1 MIKNKKIVSLLCTIA
16 MIFTMLSGLTIA
28 SADGASITLSNP
40 VLSDDA
46 KTATVDINYAGI
58 EGGVAAG
65 SIKIQMPAEV
75 TKVTADPTASVVN
88 LADDGMFTYNFAL
101 GANATTDA
109 AGKLTTLTITLSE
122 GLAEAKEIKI
132 ADGSYVGPG
141 PTSKYTVGAT
151 EETDKIKMVTSNTV
165 SIPADPSAPTP
176 KPTTDATPAP
186 VATEKPS
193 EGPELD
199 PPVSA
204 DTAGLNFGTPVKSD
218 DGLTVTLP
226 ITYIGIEG
234 GVAAGSVKI
243 QMPAEVTKVTADP
256 TASVVNLADDGMFT
270 YNFALGA
277 NATTD
282 AAGTLTTLTLT
293 LSKAFE
299 DDTQLTFADG
309 SYVGPGPTKKY
320 TVNGTASDKVI
331 TIPASNVIIEGSSE
345 EVEPQDVVD
354 TVDLSDAITKTVTDT
369 PDGTSKESEYFIIP
383 KVTVVDPETKEV
395 VDAEYGEQGDYV
407 AVIGDTVL
415 TPAQYSNLINGHLG
429 ADNVKDIVAA
439 NNINNINDVISKIG
453 LRVYNSTAKISAQ
466 LVNKSTGVI
475 ENADDEEI
483 VVDNGSE
490 VETKYKK
497 PTLSVKASKT
507 STTVGS
513 GDTITV
519 TATYDFKDY
528 ADNATVAISAEGD
541 TLDLATSSGF
551 KIEYEQAEEAPL
563 DLVTKIEDEVTL
575 IDNIAEKGTIKI
587 TYKPGSVGTAKFTFA
602 ITGQNEAG
610 TVLDQAV
617 TGTASTKINK
627 ASPVNTPKKDS
638 DNKSSGGG
646 AIASGLV
653 DSGSSYLPSLG
664 FDDLGDVTWA
674 QTAINTLAAKKIVSG
689 VGDNKFD
696 PNAALTRAAY
706 AQMLVNAIGHST
718 DSADTYF
725 DDVPTDAWFYHNV
738 AVAAQLG
745 IVSGFGDGTF
755 RPNDLITREQMA
767 LMTQKAA
774 VVMGKSLVGADA
786 GTFTDDADIADWS
799 RDAVY
804 QLSNAG
810 IINGMGDG
818 TFAPQANAT
827 RAQAAVIIY
836 NAFVK

>member
-1 MIKNKKIVSLLCTIA
+1 MIKNKKIVSLLCAIA

-109 AGKLTTLTITLSE
+109 AGKLTTLTLTLSN

-331 TIPASNVIIEGSSE
+331 TIPASNVIIEGASE
-345 EVEPQDVVD
+345 DVEPQTVVG
-354 TVDLSDAITKTVTDT
+354 TVDLDKAITTTVTDT
-369 PDGTSKESEYFIIP
+369 PDETTKESDYFIIP
-383 KVTVVDPETKEV
+383 KVTVVKDGETK
-395 VDAEYGEQGDYV
+395 DAAYGEQADYV

-415 TPAQYSNLINGHLG
+415 TEAQYSNLINGHLG

-439 NNINNINDVISKIG
+439 EEIKDINDVISKIG
-453 LRVYNSTAKISAQ
+453 LRMYNNTAKVSAQ
-466 LVNKSTGVI
+466 LVNRTTGTI
-475 ENADDEEI
+475 ENGDDTE
-483 VVDNGSE
+483 VAVD
-490 VETKYKK
+490 TK
-497 PTLSVKASKT
+497 
-507 STTVGS
+507 
-513 GDTITV
+513 GDTIKASTAKLTNSGKK
-519 TATYDFKDY
+519 TATAGK
-528 ADNATVAISAEGD
+528 
-541 TLDLATSSGF
+541 
-551 KIEYEQAEEAPL
+551 
-563 DLVTKIEDEVTL
+563 EV
-575 IDNIAEKGTIKI
+575 
-587 TYKPGSVGTAKFTFA
+587 S
-602 ITGQNEAG
+602 
-610 TVLDQAV
+610 
-617 TGTASTKINK
+617 
-627 ASPVNTPKKDS
+627 
-638 DNKSSGGG
+638 
-646 AIASGLV
+646 
-653 DSGSSYLPSLG
+653 
-664 FDDLGDVTWA
+664 
-674 QTAINTLAAKKIVSG
+674 NTLTITIMTSVRLHSS
-689 VGDNKFD
+689 
-696 PNAALTRAAY
+696 L
-706 AQMLVNAIGHST
+706 QMNHLRFFRLQVFRFPSRNS
-718 DSADTYF
+718 
-725 DDVPTDAWFYHNV
+725 
-738 AVAAQLG
+738 QLQ
-745 IVSGFGDGTF
+745 TK
-755 RPNDLITREQMA
+755 L
-767 LMTQKAA
+767 
-774 VVMGKSLVGADA
+774 
-786 GTFTDDADIADWS
+786 
-799 RDAVY
+799 
-804 QLSNAG
+804 QL
-810 IINGMGDG
+810 
-818 TFAPQANAT
+818 Q
-827 RAQAAVIIY
+827 RVL
-836 NAFVK
+836 